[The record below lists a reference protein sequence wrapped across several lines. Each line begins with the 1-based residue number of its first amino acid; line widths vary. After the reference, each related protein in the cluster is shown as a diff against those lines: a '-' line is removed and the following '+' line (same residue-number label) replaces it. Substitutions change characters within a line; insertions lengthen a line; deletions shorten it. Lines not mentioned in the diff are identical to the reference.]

1 MRAENHT
8 PLDVTAL
15 RRAAL
20 RPQGLWRE
28 IEVVDRTGSTNADL
42 LDRAMRGE
50 PGGLIL
56 AAEEQSAGR
65 GRMGRTWVS
74 PPAALPFSLL
84 VPPATV
90 PPARRGWLPLLTGV
104 AVAAAV
110 TDVTGVKASL
120 KWPNDVLADDAKLAG
135 ILAEA
140 AAGAVVVGVGL
151 NVSPAPSQLPP
162 RTPTALPAPSP
173 RAVGPP
179 A

>member
-50 PGGLIL
+50 PEGLIL

-65 GRMGRTWVS
+65 GRM
-74 PPAALPFSLL
+74 AAPGC
-84 VPPATV
+84 
-90 PPARRGWLPLLTGV
+90 RRR
-104 AVAAAV
+104 
-110 TDVTGVKASL
+110 
-120 KWPNDVLADDAKLAG
+120 
-135 ILAEA
+135 
-140 AAGAVVVGVGL
+140 
-151 NVSPAPSQLPP
+151 AP
-162 RTPTALPAPSP
+162 R
-173 RAVGPP
+173 
-179 A
+179 